1 MLTSYRPGVKGTY
14 STLQLPSL
22 LSLQDIFDS
31 DGPSTVMPRPPIP
44 APLIKEQHT
53 QNQPMNFTLIKTLS
67 ALLSPAVPGDDVEVV
82 GLLSQ
87 GLLESGAGSHDP
99 AGVTSLRHG
108 NLERTL
114 RNRCVVIQNL
124 DAVDA

>member
-1 MLTSYRPGVKGTY
+1 MKGTY

-31 DGPSTVMPRPPIP
+31 DGPSTVIPRPPIP

-53 QNQPMNFTLIKTLS
+53 LNQDKTFTLVKTLS
-67 ALLSPAVPGDDVEVV
+67 ALLSPTVPGDDVEVV

-87 GLLESGAGSHDP
+87 CLLEPGASSHNP
-99 AGVTSLRHG
+99 AGIASLRHG
-108 NLERTL
+108 NPERTL